1 MNMGKNTFEYVGKV
15 PPKTIVPKESV
26 SIKGSRFRAIA
37 KFFGFTPKE
46 DLKQNITH
54 LFQEKHGR

>member
-1 MNMGKNTFEYVGKV
+1 MNIGKYTFEYVGKV

-26 SIKGSRFRAIA
+26 SIKDSRFRAIS

-46 DLKQNITH
+46 DLKQNITY
-54 LFQEKHGR
+54 LFQEEYGR